1 MKKILLVLITGFVL
15 LASVLL
21 INTLRFTSKQT
32 QVAPVQP
39 VSVDETSVAEHLAQA
54 LRSQTVSYQDAGKTK
69 GEEFLALHQYLERT
83 FPQTHALLMRETV
96 GDYSLLYTWKGRN
109 EKLKPILLM
118 AHQDVVPIEPETEGS
133 WEQPPFEGRIAGGYI
148 WGRGAMD
155 DKSGVLGI
163 LEAVEMLLVQGFQP
177 ERTIYL
183 AFGHDEEAGGSQ
195 GALKFAE
202 LLRQRNVEL
211 EYVLDE
217 GLVIT
222 DGIVPD
228 ITRPVAL
235 IGIAEKG
242 FVSIELSV
250 EVEGGHSSMPP
261 PQTAIGILS
270 TAINRLEKNPMPASI
285 EGVEREMFN
294 YLGPEMPFGKRMA
307 IANLWLFKSLVE
319 RTLSA
324 SPSTNA
330 AIRTTTAATIVEAG
344 LKENVLPTK
353 ARAVLNFRIL
363 PGDSIERVISHV
375 NETINDPRVK
385 INRFGTTASEPSSI
399 SSANSMGFQLIQRTI
414 RGLMPEAVVAPA
426 LMLGATDSRHYAKL
440 TNNIYRFSPQRLRP
454 DDVKRFHGVNER
466 ISVEDYA
473 RCVRFYYYLMRD
485 SAQ

>member
-1 MKKILLVLITGFVL
+1 
-15 LASVLL
+15 
-21 INTLRFTSKQT
+21 
-32 QVAPVQP
+32 
-39 VSVDETSVAEHLAQA
+39 
-54 LRSQTVSYQDAGKTK
+54 
-69 GEEFLALHQYLERT
+69 
-83 FPQTHALLMRETV
+83 
-96 GDYSLLYTWKGRN
+96 
-109 EKLKPILLM
+109 M
-118 AHQDVVPIEPETEGS
+118 AHQDVVPVEPGTEGG

-163 LEAVEMLLVQGFQP
+163 LEAVEMLVVQGFQP
-177 ERTIYL
+177 TRTVYL
-183 AFGHDEEAGGSQ
+183 AFGHDEEVGGSE
-195 GALKFAE
+195 GAVKIAE
-202 LLRQRNVEL
+202 LLRSRNVEL

-217 GLVIT
+217 GLAIT

-228 ITRPVAL
+228 IARPVAL

-242 FVSIELSV
+242 FVSLELSV

-261 PQTAIGILS
+261 PQSAIGILS

-307 IANLWLFKSLVE
+307 IANLWLFKPMVQ

-330 AIRTTTAATIVEAG
+330 SIRTTTAATIIEAG
-344 LKENVLPTK
+344 LKENVLPSK

-363 PGDSIERVISHV
+363 PGDRIEGVAAHV
-375 NETINDPRVK
+375 RETINDPRVQ
-385 INRFGTTASEPSSI
+385 INRFGTTFNEPSAI

-414 RGLMPEAVVAPA
+414 RGLLPEAVVAPA

-454 DDVKRFHGVNER
+454 DDVRRFHGTNER
-466 ISVEDYA
+466 ISVADYA
-473 RCVRFYYYLMRD
+473 RCVRFYYYLIKD